1 MSVFQSMLSWRAR
14 EALSRCATLNNNY
27 TPVHRFEVHTTPVLD
42 ENTQTT
48 WDLTSLNKAWSE
60 VFPEGESLEVTK
72 SSDETTAM
80 DWNHP
85 GLWLSNDGQRLLV
98 YRGIDKQNL
107 CTLEDANQQQIQLTR
122 EELLNEGRL
131 VMMHVRPIENSLHQI
146 PKTATEW
153 FIHTI
158 GKRRSDIND
167 GIVASL
173 VMNLLAVAT
182 SLYSMQV
189 YDRVIPSQSN
199 ATLIVLTI
207 GVLLSITFEYT
218 LKQIR
223 AKLVDQSF
231 KNIDDELNLVFFNK
245 ALRIRLDARPKD
257 IGTFIA
263 ELRSFEGVRG
273 FMTAATLFVLAD
285 APFVIF
291 FILIITFIGGPLGLV
306 PIGFVVV
313 MLLIGFSLS
322 RQSQKV
328 QEMIT
333 EEANRKQG
341 FMIESMDG
349 IESIKATGG
358 ESQLLHRWHQ
368 ILQKLSPQELVARNI
383 STNVSSMTSAIQQVT
398 YVSTVAIG
406 AMLIHDSKLT
416 MGGLIACSILG
427 GRILSPLM
435 QIPQLLLQWSGI
447 KMSLTQ
453 LNRIMAM
460 PSDQDNLANFVT
472 PSNVSATL
480 EAEDIQFGYYPEQ
493 ISIQVPKLSLSAG
506 DSVAV
511 LGRVGSGK
519 STLLKVLSG
528 LYQPN
533 QGRVLFSGID
543 ERHLSPDFLREQVG
557 YLPQEVRLIKGTLK
571 ENLILGLPFATDSEI
586 LAAAEKV
593 GLDRLIKAHPA
604 GLSLPLAEGGLG
616 LSGGQKQMVALA
628 RLFLAKPQV
637 LLLDEPTASLDRDLE
652 IKVLQELFAWM
663 GPEKILLIVTHK
675 PQVLQYVSKIM
686 IVEGGKILKYGERQ
700 EMLNLMQGKPLVQ
713 NQVTP
718 TPNNGNQT

>member
-1 MSVFQSMLSWRAR
+1 MSVFQSMASWSAR
-14 EALSRCATLNNNY
+14 EALSRCASLNNNY
-27 TPVHRFEVHTTPVLD
+27 TPVHRFEVHAAPVVDEQTPP
-42 ENTQTT
+42 EWSFT
-48 WDLTSLNKAWSE
+48 DLCASWID
-60 VFPEGESLEVTK
+60 VFPEGEFIEVF
-72 SSDETTAM
+72 DEPEETTSTN
-80 DWNHP
+80 WSHP
-85 GLWLSNDGQRLLV
+85 GLWLANNNQQLLI

-107 CTLEDANQQQIQLTR
+107 CTLEDANQQQIQLSR
-122 EELLNEGRL
+122 SELLNAGRL
-131 VMMHVRPIENSLHQI
+131 VMMHVRPIENSLHQV

-207 GVLLSITFEYT
+207 GVLLSIAFEYT

-231 KNIDDELNLVFFNK
+231 KNIDDELSLVFFNK

-291 FILIITFIGGPLGLV
+291 FILIIAFIGGPLGLV
-306 PIGFVVV
+306 PVGFVVI

-358 ESQLLHRWHQ
+358 ESQLLHHWHQ
-368 ILQKLSPQELVARNI
+368 ILLKLSPQELFARNI
-383 STNVSSMTSAIQQVT
+383 STNVTSMTSAIQQVT

-406 AMLIHDSKLT
+406 AMLIHESKLT

-435 QIPQLLLQWSGI
+435 QIPQLLLQWSGV
-447 KMSLTQ
+447 KLSLQQ

-460 PSDQDNLANFVT
+460 PSDQDGIANFVT
-472 PSNVSATL
+472 PSNTQAKL
-480 EAEDIQFGYYPEQ
+480 EVEEIQFGYHPEQ
-493 ISIQVPKLSLSAG
+493 VSLQVPKLTLQAG
-506 DSVAV
+506 ESVAI

-519 STLLKVLSG
+519 STLLKLLSG

-533 QGRVLFSGID
+533 QGRILFSDID
-543 ERHLSPDFLREQVG
+543 ERHLSPDFLRENVG

-593 GLDRLIKAHPA
+593 GLDRLIKSHPA
-604 GLSLPLAEGGLG
+604 GLALPLAEGGLG

-637 LLLDEPTASLDRDLE
+637 MLLDEPTASLDRDLE

-663 GPEKILLIVTHK
+663 TPDKILVIVTHK
-675 PQVLQYVSKIM
+675 PQVLQYVNKIM
-686 IVEGGKILKYGERQ
+686 IVDGGKILKFGERQ
-700 EMLNLMQGKPLVQ
+700 EMLNLMQGKPQVQ
-713 NQVTP
+713 NEPSP
-718 TPNNGNQT
+718 TPNNGQ